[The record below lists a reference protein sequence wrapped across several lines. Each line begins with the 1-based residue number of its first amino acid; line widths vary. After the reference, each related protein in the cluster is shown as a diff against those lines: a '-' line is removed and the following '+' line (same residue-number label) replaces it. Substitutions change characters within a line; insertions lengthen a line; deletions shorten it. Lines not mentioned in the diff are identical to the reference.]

1 MIVLIRYYSHIFD
14 TFPGNILGTRHY
26 KCIGVMMVLIG
37 GANNLFIFVY
47 DALAAKVKA
56 TFEL

>member
-1 MIVLIRYYSHIFD
+1 MTHIFFD
-14 TFPGNILGTRHY
+14 TFPGDILGTHHY

-37 GANNLFIFVY
+37 GANNLLYLVY